1 MSDTTTRG
9 IRVQVQPSYI
19 AERSSPAEG
28 SYFFAYRIRIS
39 NRGDQTVQLL
49 RRHWIITDGHGRVEE
64 VEGPGVVGETPVL
77 APGASFEYTSFCPL
91 PTPFGTMQ
99 GTYRM
104 KSAAG
109 DEFDAE
115 IGQFSLVA
123 PQAVN

>member
-1 MSDTTTRG
+1 MSDATTRG
-9 IRVQVQPSYI
+9 IRVQAQPTYI
-19 AERSSPAEG
+19 PERSSPAEG

-49 RRHWIITDGHGRVEE
+49 RRHWFITDGHGRVEE

-91 PTPFGTMQ
+91 PTPFGTMH
-99 GTYRM
+99 GTYLM
-104 KSAAG
+104 KAASG
-109 DEFDAE
+109 EEFDAE